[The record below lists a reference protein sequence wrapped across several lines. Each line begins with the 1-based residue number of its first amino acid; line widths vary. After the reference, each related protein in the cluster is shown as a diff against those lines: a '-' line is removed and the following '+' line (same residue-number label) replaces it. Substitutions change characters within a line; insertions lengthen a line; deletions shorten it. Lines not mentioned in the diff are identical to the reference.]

1 MSHFKG
7 VKTNNAKID
16 AKEKLRFFN
25 NIKDL
30 SVLDIFC
37 GSGEMYNKSWKNA
50 KHYEGIDI
58 KKYNEN
64 DKRILHIGDAVA
76 VIKNFK
82 NINKFDVF
90 DIDAYGSPY
99 ESLYAISNKIKIDN
113 QKHFIITDGIEIDLR
128 MGNLEQF
135 FSLLAGISS
144 KKINNIHYLH
154 DYLIKK
160 IIENLCIKLNCKY
173 KDFAIAKGVKGSG
186 MRYFK
191 FTLFK
196 NVVLP

>member
-7 VKTNNAKID
+7 VKTNNAKIN
-16 AKEKLRFFN
+16 AKEKLRYFK
-25 NIKDL
+25 NINDL

-37 GSGEMYNKSWKNA
+37 GSGEMFKKTWKDA
-50 KHYEGIDI
+50 KNYEGIDI
-58 KKYNEN
+58 KKYDEN
-64 DKRILHIGDAVA
+64 DKRILHIGDAPA
-76 VIKNFK
+76 IIKNLT
-82 NINKFDVF
+82 NINKFDIF

-99 ESLYAISNKIKIDN
+99 ECLFLLSNKITVNKE
-113 QKHFIITDGIEIDLR
+113 KHFIITDGIEIDLR
-128 MGNLEQF
+128 MGNIEQF
-135 FSLLAGISS
+135 FSILSNITA
-144 KKINNIHYLH
+144 KKINNIHILH

-196 NVVLP
+196 NVA

>member
-144 KKINNIHYLH
+144 KKI
-154 DYLIKK
+154 
-160 IIENLCIKLNCKY
+160 IENLCIKLNCKY